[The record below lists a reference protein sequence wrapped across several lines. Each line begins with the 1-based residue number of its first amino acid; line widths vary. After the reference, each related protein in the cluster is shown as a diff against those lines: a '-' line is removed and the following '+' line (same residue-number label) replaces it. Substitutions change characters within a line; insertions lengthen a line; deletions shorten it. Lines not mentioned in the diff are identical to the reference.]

1 MRTKSSRLILT
12 ALLSCL
18 TAGELAAQRS
28 EAFCALRDPDREIRL
43 LAPGYDRYVSLVRT
57 ITRDSRGKILE
68 EVPFSMHFDE
78 LGQHTLYVALGEKRE
93 VLGYVH
99 VRSESFSWGLVRI
112 AWMMDTDLNITGYR
126 FQRCRSPHR
135 VELESATTSEQII
148 GKSSKELSALLSPE
162 GDEFREGAVV
172 ISDEGRELMHVMIRS
187 AIKTRVVTEIVWER
201 EVGSVKATAL
211 AMRYLAGHA
220 SLHEVKDLYDKKDR
234 DLLTARGLGE
244 SIGFDRAAVSSWGA
258 QKEDDGLAGAVF
270 RTPWSAGDMR
280 AKLWWVLS
288 PEGEILAVEDPER
301 SLEPSS
307 MVRFK
312 ELIGRTFKTSDQCSS
327 ASELAALEVSLLLHE
342 G

>member
-1 MRTKSSRLILT
+1 
-12 ALLSCL
+12 
-18 TAGELAAQRS
+18 
-28 EAFCALRDPDREIRL
+28 
-43 LAPGYDRYVSLVRT
+43 
-57 ITRDSRGKILE
+57 
-68 EVPFSMHFDE
+68 
-78 LGQHTLYVALGEKRE
+78 
-93 VLGYVH
+93 
-99 VRSESFSWGLVRI
+99 
-112 AWMMDTDLNITGYR
+112 
-126 FQRCRSPHR
+126 
-135 VELESATTSEQII
+135 
-148 GKSSKELSALLSPE
+148 
-162 GDEFREGAVV
+162 
-172 ISDEGRELMHVMIRS
+172 MHVMIRS